1 MSQSA
6 TRDRVGMPTRI
17 LGRTGL
23 KVSVLGAGTAGLGG
37 MFTGVPVADVVDTLN
52 AAWDLGI
59 KFFDTAPM
67 YGLGKLELLTG
78 HVLRQRQEESGGTG
92 FVLSSK
98 VGRLMILERPGRKIE
113 NRLPPNPYDPGWIGA
128 LPFEEVF
135 DYSYD
140 GVMRSFDDSLARLGL
155 GRIDIL
161 QIHDIGRA
169 THGALH
175 DHHWGALTIGGGF
188 RALEAL
194 RRAGLIRA
202 VGVGANETEVIRD
215 ALEEFDL
222 DCCLVAGR
230 YTLLDQSALGTLLP
244 LAQKRGVA
252 VIIGGAFNSGILAAP
267 PGAPRKFNYRD
278 ADGATIRRYETIA
291 AMCARYD
298 VAVPA
303 AALQFP
309 LAHPSVATILVGCR
323 SAAEM
328 RQAAGWVQTTI
339 PPELW
344 KELQGGGLLDPAA
357 PVPS

>member
-1 MSQSA
+1 MGQSGTQDGTA
-6 TRDRVGMPTRI
+6 LPKRQ

-23 KVSVLGAGTAGLGG
+23 EVGILGAGTAGLGG
-37 MFTGVPVADVVDTLN
+37 MYAGVPVRDALGTLN
-52 AAWDLGI
+52 EAWDLGVTY
-59 KFFDTAPM
+59 FDTAPM
-67 YGLGKLELLTG
+67 YGLGKAELLLG
-78 HVLRQRQEESGGTG
+78 HVLRQRQEEGGG
-92 FVLSSK
+92 SDFVLSSK
-98 VGRLMILERPGRKIE
+98 VGRLMIHERPGRAIE
-113 NRLPPNPYDPGWIGA
+113 NRLPPNPYDSGWINA

-175 DHHWGALTIGGGF
+175 DHHWAALTKGGGF

-194 RRAGLIRA
+194 RSAGLIRG

-222 DCCLVAGR
+222 DCCLLAGR
-230 YTLLDQSALGTLLP
+230 YTLLDQAAIGMLLP
-244 LAQKRGVA
+244 LAEQRGVA
-252 VIIGGAFNSGILAAP
+252 VVIGGAFNSGILAAP

-278 ADGATIRRYETIA
+278 ADEATIRRYEAIA
-291 AMCARYD
+291 ALCARHD

-309 LAHPSVATILVGCR
+309 LAHPSVATVLVGCR
-323 SAAEM
+323 TAAEM
-328 RQAAGWVQTTI
+328 RQAAGWIRAPI
-339 PPELW
+339 PTALW
-344 KELQGGGLLDPAA
+344 TDLQRNNLLDPAA
-357 PVPS
+357 AIPS